1 MIENADWVCII
12 NVEQKRETG
21 QYYLT
26 FKRVK
31 IRYKDLSDLG
41 YFNHPFQSNNRIQ
54 LIDDIDLPQSLSED
68 SLTSDFDGVDLLNKK
83 GKRNA
88 TEREV
93 IEDDLFDFSSSLTS
107 KNTNR

>member
-1 MIENADWVCII
+1 MEK
-12 NVEQKRETG
+12 KRETG

-41 YFNHPFQSNNRIQ
+41 YFNHPFESNNRMQ
-54 LIDDIDLPQSLSED
+54 LIDDINLPKSLSED
-68 SLTSDFDGVDLLNKK
+68 SLTSDFDGVDLISKK

-88 TEREV
+88 TDRETV
-93 IEDDLFDFSSSLTS
+93 EEDLFDFSSSLTS
-107 KNTNR
+107 RK